1 MIVSS
6 ICIKSQVQIAAAAR
20 PATTKLAC
28 QPFSIPRLVSCMS
41 TTIVLLSSSHPATLT
56 RESPLH
62 KARFR
67 FSFLSH
73 LHAYQVFITSS
84 LVPLSRSRKHPPV
97 ILVAH
102 LQTPAPTNHARH
114 PGAASYLASTNS
126 SLYRNRPTPAASSR
140 RLCSRAPNTP
150 QTRATSAGAA
160 TMAAAG
166 RHAEDERRRGR
177 EVLLALLEF
186 WRLAGGV

>member
-62 KARFR
+62 KARFH
-67 FSFLSH
+67 FLFLSR
-73 LHAYQVFITSS
+73 LHAYQVFTTSS
-84 LVPLSRSRKHPPV
+84 LVPPSRSGKHPPV
-97 ILVAH
+97 ILVFH
-102 LQTPAPTNHARH
+102 LQTPAPTDHARH
-114 PGAASYLASTNS
+114 PGAASYLASTNR
-126 SLYRNRPTPAASSR
+126 SLYRKRSTPAASTR

-150 QTRATSAGAA
+150 QTRATGARTA
-160 TMAAAG
+160 TMAAARG
-166 RHAEDERRRGR
+166 HAEDERRRGR
-177 EVLLALLEF
+177 EVLPALLGF